1 MVLPHGL
8 LDFAGGGK
16 QSGVKHKGQGRG
28 AWVLG
33 QRFEDDNGQVVLA
46 LLEEGVGQADLEV
59 SVLGSQ
65 GEGLAKLG
73 LGELGPALREQAL
86 REMPPQRNIL
96 GREANSL
103 PQRFKSAISGQRQLL
118 GQQTIDARADWRT

>member
-16 QSGVKHKGQGRG
+16 QSGVKHKGQRRGGRL
-28 AWVLG
+28 LG
-33 QRFEDDNGQVVLA
+33 ERFQDHNGQVVLA

-59 SVLGSQ
+59 SILGSQ
-65 GEGLAKLG
+65 GQGFAKLG

-96 GREANSL
+96 RREADSL
-103 PQRFKSAISGQRQLL
+103 PQGFKSAISGQRNSS
-118 GQQTIDARADWRT
+118 AADNRCESGLEI